1 MRKFSVILISTTLL
15 LTFISG
21 CQQGNTA
28 TESAQNAASSSPQ
41 RIAPAE
47 SQEPALDQHAINAA
61 TAAAKE
67 YKESEY
73 EVKLTGDM
81 LSDESVKTRNET
93 MKGFYTEYFS
103 EQAIDLRITLLPLQA
118 AKKQQASL
126 KSDNLVFSLAGQKPN
141 VVELKYKVDLVLL
154 DQEENEKERVP
165 LEGVL
170 TLFKE
175 NEKWLIQGDRFDSP
189 AFQKLIN
196 P

>member
-1 MRKFSVILISTTLL
+1 MRKFSVIFISITLL
-15 LTFISG
+15 LTFKSG
-21 CQQGNTA
+21 CQQGNIA
-28 TESAQNAASSSPQ
+28 SESAQNAASSSPQ
-41 RIAPAE
+41 RNAPAE
-47 SQEPALDQHAINAA
+47 SQEPTLDQHAINDA
-61 TAAAKE
+61 TAVAKE

-73 EVKLTGDM
+73 EVKLTEDM

-103 EQAIDLRITLLPLQA
+103 KQAIDLRITLLPLQA

-170 TLFKE
+170 TLLKE

>member
-1 MRKFSVILISTTLL
+1 MRKFSVIFISTTLL

-21 CQQGNTA
+21 CQQGNIA
-28 TESAQNAASSSPQ
+28 SESAQNAASSSPQ
-41 RIAPAE
+41 RNAPAE
-47 SQEPALDQHAINAA
+47 SQEPTLDQHAINDA
-61 TAAAKE
+61 TAVAKE

-73 EVKLTGDM
+73 EVKLTEDM

-103 EQAIDLRITLLPLQA
+103 KQAIDLRITLLPLQA